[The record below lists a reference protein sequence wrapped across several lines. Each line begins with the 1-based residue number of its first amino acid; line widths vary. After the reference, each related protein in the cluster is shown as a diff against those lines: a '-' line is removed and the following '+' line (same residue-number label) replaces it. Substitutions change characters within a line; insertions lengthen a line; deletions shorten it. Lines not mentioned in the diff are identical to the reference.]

1 MSKDKCIQKAEDELK
16 ILAGDWETRRI
27 AILRKRYIL
36 EMGTA
41 EECGYEKGEA
51 AGEKRGIKKGTKQG
65 IEKNKYITATKMLSK
80 NFSVDMIIDIT
91 GLSKKRILKLKEELR
106 QKSLDK
112 VH

>member
-51 AGEKRGIKKGTKQG
+51 AGEKRGIGIGEKRGIKKEQ
-65 IEKNKYITATKMLSK
+65 NK
-80 NFSVDMIIDIT
+80 
-91 GLSKKRILKLKEELR
+91 E
-106 QKSLDK
+106 
-112 VH
+112 

>member
-41 EECGYEKGEA
+41 EEWGYEKGEA

-65 IEKNKYITATKMLSK
+65 MEQAAKALIGEGMDNLFISRVTKLSEKEIEK
-80 NFSVDMIIDIT
+80 
-91 GLSKKRILKLKEELR
+91 LR
-106 QKSLDK
+106 QKSLK
-112 VH
+112 AVR